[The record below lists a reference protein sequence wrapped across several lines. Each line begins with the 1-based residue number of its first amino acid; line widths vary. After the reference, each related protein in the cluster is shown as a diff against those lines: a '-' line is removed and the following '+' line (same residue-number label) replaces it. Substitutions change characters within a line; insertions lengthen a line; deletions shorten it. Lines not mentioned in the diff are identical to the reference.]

1 MNPEKHT
8 YAETNLAEYMTD
20 TIAKIQHLPK
30 PLVKEVNDFIDFIFL
45 KHDQNR
51 WQQWHQFSETL
62 NLSQSDFSDY
72 LSNLETYEEAL
83 VRGDIQW

>member
-30 PLVKEVNDFIDFIFL
+30 PLVKEVNDFIDFIC
-45 KHDQNR
+45 
-51 WQQWHQFSETL
+51 
-62 NLSQSDFSDY
+62 
-72 LSNLETYEEAL
+72 
-83 VRGDIQW
+83 